1 MTLSNAK
8 SYKNVHWWQNLLAAG
23 VAEVPNVEEL
33 EKLELHFQLHKRK
46 KNPTKTNHKMCDSL
60 LKIRQWVGSEG
71 G

>member
-46 KNPTKTNHKMCDSL
+46 KKKNKNQP
-60 LKIRQWVGSEG
+60 
-71 G
+71 